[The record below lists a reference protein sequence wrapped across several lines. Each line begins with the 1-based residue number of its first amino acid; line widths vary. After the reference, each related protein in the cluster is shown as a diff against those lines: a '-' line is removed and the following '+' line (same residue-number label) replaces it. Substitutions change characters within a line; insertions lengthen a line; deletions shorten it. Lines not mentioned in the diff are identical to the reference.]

1 MSQSLSKLYI
11 HLTFST
17 KNRLPLIPKSTK
29 TNLHSYLAGTFKKLE
44 SPALIINSVP
54 DHIHALYRMS
64 KNVSLANIVEQ
75 LKKSSSKWMK
85 ENTGNKS
92 FYWQTGYGAFSVSS
106 SKIETT
112 TRYIARQ
119 EIHHQHLSY
128 RDEIEKFIQKYDVV
142 EYNPDYFWK
151 E

>member
-17 KNRLPLIPKSTK
+17 KGRAPIIHDEIRDD
-29 TNLHSYLAGTFKKLE
+29 LHSYLAGTFKRVD

-54 DHIHALYRMS
+54 DHIHALFRMS
-64 KNVSLANIVEQ
+64 KNVSLAKILEE

-85 ENTGNKS
+85 ENTGNPS
-92 FYWQTGYGAFSVSS
+92 FYWQIGYGAFSVSS

-112 TRYIARQ
+112 MRYIARQ
-119 EIHHQHLSY
+119 KEHHKQLSY
-128 RDEIEKFIQKYDVV
+128 RKEIEKFMKEYDVV
-142 EYNPDYFWK
+142 EYDPVYFWK
-151 E
+151 V

>member
-17 KNRLPLIPKSTK
+17 KRRQPWIHEAIKN
-29 TNLHSYLAGTFKKLE
+29 NLHSYMAGIFKKIE

-54 DHIHALYRMS
+54 DHVHALFRLS
-64 KNVSLANIVEQ
+64 KNVALSKIVEEV
-75 LKKSSSKWMK
+75 KKGSSKWMK
-85 ENTGNKS
+85 EHTSNRL

-106 SKIETT
+106 SKLTT
-112 TRYIARQ
+112 MKRYIARQ
-119 EIHHQHLSY
+119 EEHHEKMNY
-128 RDEIEKFIQKYDVV
+128 REEMERFMKEYEVV
-142 EYNPDYFWK
+142 EYNPDYFW

>member
-17 KNRLPLIPKSTK
+17 KARMPMIDKSIQDD
-29 TNLHSYLAGTFKKLE
+29 LHSYLAGTFKSME
-44 SPALIINSVP
+44 RPALIINSVP
-54 DHIHALYRMS
+54 DHIHALFRMS
-64 KNVSLANIVEQ
+64 KNVSLAKIIEQ

-106 SKIETT
+106 SKIKTT

-119 EIHHQHLSY
+119 EEHHQHLSY
-128 RDEIEKFIQKYDVV
+128 REEIERFIQKYDVV

>member
-1 MSQSLSKLYI
+1 MSQSLTKLYI

-17 KNRLPLIPKSTK
+17 KDRLPIIPKSTK
-29 TNLHSYLAGTFKKLE
+29 TNLHSYLAGTFKSLK

-54 DHIHALYRMS
+54 DHIHALFRMS
-64 KNVSLANIVEQ
+64 KNVSLAKVVEQ
-75 LKKSSSKWMK
+75 IKKSSSKWMK
-85 ENTGNKS
+85 ETTGNKS

-128 RDEIEKFIQKYDVV
+128 REEIEKFIQKYDVV

-151 E
+151 

>member
-1 MSQSLSKLYI
+1 
-11 HLTFST
+11 
-17 KNRLPLIPKSTK
+17 
-29 TNLHSYLAGTFKKLE
+29 
-44 SPALIINSVP
+44 
-54 DHIHALYRMS
+54 MS

-85 ENTGNKS
+85 VNTGNKS

-128 RDEIEKFIQKYDVV
+128 RNEIEKFIQKYDVV

>member
-17 KNRLPLIPKSTK
+17 KGRQPMIHK
-29 TNLHSYLAGTFKKLE
+29 TIRADLHSYMAGTFKRQQ

-54 DHIHALYRMS
+54 DHIHALFRLS
-64 KNVSLANIVEQ
+64 KNVALAGIVEH

-85 ENTGNKS
+85 ENTGNHS
-92 FYWQTGYGAFSVSS
+92 FFWQTGYGAFSVSS
-106 SKIETT
+106 SKIDTV
-112 TRYIARQ
+112 TRYIVLQ
-119 EIHHQHLSY
+119 KEHHQHLSY
-128 RDEIEKFIQKYDVV
+128 REEIERFMKEYDVV
-142 EYNPDYFWK
+142 DYNPHYFW

>member
-17 KNRLPLIPKSTK
+17 KARMPMIDKSIQDD
-29 TNLHSYLAGTFKKLE
+29 LHSYLAGIFKSME

-54 DHIHALYRMS
+54 DHIHALFRMS
-64 KNVSLANIVEQ
+64 KNVSLAKIIEQ

-85 ENTGNKS
+85 ENTGNKY

-106 SKIETT
+106 SKIKTT

-119 EIHHQHLSY
+119 EEHHQHLSY
-128 RDEIEKFIQKYDVV
+128 REEIERFNQKYDVV